1 MNPQE
6 GNKMNRWKRN
16 HLCIYIRVPA
26 GEVGV
31 GKTTGRANQ
40 SDPFTFYKQSEEPLR
55 SLNAHNVFDADVTN
69 ITAVRPSFCPRLCG
83 CTAWRAGTQT
93 SPHHKTHTG
102 RGRSA
107 ATPWSD
113 KSLQQLCSRVLM
125 PIDTVCSRSQ
135 FGPKSGFARCCLIQ
149 NKLRAG
155 DPS

>member
-1 MNPQE
+1 MNPRE

-16 HLCIYIRVPA
+16 RLYLYTRVPA

-40 SDPFTFYKQSEEPLR
+40 SDPFTFGKQSQEPLR
-55 SLNAHNVFDADVTN
+55 SLNAYNVFDANGTK
-69 ITAVRPSFCPRLCG
+69 ITAVRLRFCPRRCG
-83 CTAWRAGTQT
+83 CSAWRGGTQT
-93 SPHHKTHTG
+93 SPRHKTHTG
-102 RGRSA
+102 SGRSA

-113 KSLQQLCSRVLM
+113 KSLQQLCPRALM
-125 PIDTVCSRSQ
+125 PIDAVCSRSQ
-135 FGPKSGFARCCLIQ
+135 FAPKIHFACCRLIQ